1 MYRLSAALTA
11 PAATL
16 ILAPAAHGAT
26 PIDIGPGAF
35 PDIAVESGGTAHI
48 VWDQHDPTGDHIGYC
63 QVPKGNTSCA
73 TGPQTSLT
81 APAEAIGRS
90 TYVFAPTPE
99 RIVIVSHRCCSPDAT
114 FAYVSTNKGISFG
127 DGVPI
132 GTLDHEDG
140 VLGADDAFYG
150 VDTGGQVQRMPLAG
164 PQVTQVAALPAGFT
178 VPTGSSIA
186 FFPAGNRPIKASADG
201 AN

>member
-1 MYRLSAALTA
+1 MTRVFAALAAAASACAFA
-11 PAATL
+11 PAAQ
-16 ILAPAAHGAT
+16 GAT
-26 PIDIGPGAF
+26 PFTIGSGSF
-35 PDIAVESGGTAHI
+35 PDVAVDAGGTTHI
-48 VWDQHDPTGDHIGYC
+48 VYDQHDPTGDHIGYC

-81 APAEAIGRS
+81 APAQAIGRS

-99 RIVIVSHRCCSPDAT
+99 RIVIISHRCCSPDAT
-114 FAYVSTNKGISFG
+114 FAYVSTNKGITFG

-132 GTLDHEDG
+132 GTLDAEDG

-164 PQVTQVAALPAGFT
+164 PQATKVAALNTGLS
-178 VPTGSSIA
+178 VPTG
-186 FFPAGNRPIKASADG
+186 RPNSLP
-201 AN
+201 